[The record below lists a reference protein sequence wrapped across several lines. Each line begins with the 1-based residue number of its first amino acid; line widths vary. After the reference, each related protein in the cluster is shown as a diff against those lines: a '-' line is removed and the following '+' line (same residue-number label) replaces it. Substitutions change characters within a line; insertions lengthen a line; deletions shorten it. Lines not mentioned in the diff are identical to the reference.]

1 MYTTVTSPYFS
12 GFEHSAAQ
20 ICRFLQT
27 HQTFTLLLSGG
38 SIVHHQAED
47 ANRFRSWLL
56 NHQIEDVR
64 ESFRK
69 NYSAYNLM
77 SA

>member
-1 MYTTVTSPYFS
+1 MLMTNPYFS

-20 ICRFLQT
+20 IRRFLQT
-27 HQTFTLLLSGG
+27 HKTFTLLLSGG
-38 SIVHHQAED
+38 SIVHHETDD
-47 ANRFRSWLL
+47 AVRFRTWLL
-56 NHQIEDVR
+56 THQIEDVR
-64 ESFRK
+64 ESFTK

>member
-1 MYTTVTSPYFS
+1 MIMTNPYFS

-20 ICRFLQT
+20 IRRFLQT
-27 HQTFTLLLSGG
+27 HKTFTLLLSEGR
-38 SIVHHQAED
+38 IVHHEAED
-47 ANRFRSWLL
+47 AIRFRTWLL
-56 NHQIEDVR
+56 THQIEDVR
-64 ESFRK
+64 ESLTK